1 MFMISG
7 VDPLPNLPRR
17 LKELRQELGW
27 TLEDVA
33 ERVGVTQRGVASN
46 WEATNQRRR
55 IPPITTLLALQRW
68 YGVSMD
74 YLLGHQDAER
84 DSPAVKR
91 ARKDLREQ
99 LRSITELEKMGPSNR
114 ARRVLSLAMELAPEV
129 FFLDRVAAYLFLET
143 ADLMELMAGGLWSEA
158 LLERLGE
165 FLGLKPEWFY
175 SLEPVE
181 QAFQAE

>member
-7 VDPLPNLPRR
+7 TDPLPNLPRR

-74 YLLGHQDAER
+74 YLLGHPDAER

-91 ARKDLREQ
+91 ARKNLREQ
-99 LRSITELEKMGPSNR
+99 LRSMTELEKIAPSNR
-114 ARRVLSLAMELAPEV
+114 ARRVLTVAMELSPEV
-129 FFLDRVAAYLFLET
+129 FFLERVAAYLFLET
-143 ADLMELMAGGLWSEA
+143 VDLVELMASGLWTEA
-158 LLERLGE
+158 LVERLAAI
-165 FLGLKPEWFY
+165 LGLKSEWFY

-181 QAFQAE
+181 EASRAE